1 MVTEGKK
8 GMEPRSDSA
17 WKINADL
24 FAAFFRV
31 GILGFGGGPS
41 AIPLFHAEAVKKYD
55 WMTEDEFSDTLA
67 LANTMPGPIA
77 TKMAGYIGY
86 RIGGVV
92 GSMTALIA
100 LVVPTVLMMIVLLG
114 ALQQFKGVE
123 WVNSMSAAVVP
134 VVAVMLGVMTWDF
147 VKKSGQ
153 SLGWPRA
160 ALLLGISVLL
170 MEILHVHPVILI
182 IGVLLIVL
190 LGFRKGGRTG

>member
-8 GMEPRSDSA
+8 GMEPRAGSA
-17 WKINADL
+17 LKINADL

-86 RIGGVV
+86 RIGGIV

-100 LVVPTVLMMIVLLG
+100 LVVPTVLMMILLLG

-170 MEILHVHPVILI
+170 MEILHIHPVVLI
-182 IGVLLIVL
+182 IGILLIVL
-190 LGFRKGGRTG
+190 LGFRKGGRTT